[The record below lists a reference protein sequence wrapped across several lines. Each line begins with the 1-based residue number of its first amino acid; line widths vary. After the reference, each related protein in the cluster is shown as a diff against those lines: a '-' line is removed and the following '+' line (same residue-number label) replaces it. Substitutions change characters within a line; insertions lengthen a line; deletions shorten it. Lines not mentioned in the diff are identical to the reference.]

1 MSFSVKTSVTS
12 PHLDSYTILS
22 IKFNLVGGYRMEAL
36 DLVTTGVG
44 MVIGKGIGNFATA
57 LIFNGRA
64 NDNFNFKIANK
75 VDTNIGYDARLNLQ
89 ERNFH
94 LTIDLDLRF

>member
-1 MSFSVKTSVTS
+1 
-12 PHLDSYTILS
+12 
-22 IKFNLVGGYRMEAL
+22 MEAL

-44 MVIGKGIGNFATA
+44 MIIGKGIGNFASA
-57 LIFNGRA
+57 LIFNGHA

-94 LTIDLDLRF
+94 LTIDLDFRF

>member
-22 IKFNLVGGYRMEAL
+22 IIFNLVGGYRMEAL

-57 LIFNGRA
+57 LIFNGHA

-94 LTIDLDLRF
+94 LTIDLDFRF